1 MSTEGDE
8 KVVEQITKQLNK
20 LIDVVTVIDLSD
32 SDHIEREFMLIK
44 FNEDNFPTDV
54 FEDTNIISNVD
65 GVINVQVIGTSS
77 ELDQLTESV
86 NVNEPIE
93 IVRSGVLGISSNKN
107 ILSIHN

>member
-44 FNEDNFPTDV
+44 FNEDNFPSDV

-65 GVINVQVIGTSS
+65 GVINVQMIGTSA
-77 ELDQLTESV
+77 ELDQLIESV
-86 NVNEPIE
+86 NLNEPIE

>member
-77 ELDQLTESV
+77 ELDQLTQSV
-86 NVNEPIE
+86 NVNKPIE

>member
-20 LIDVVTVIDLSD
+20 LIDVFTVIDLSD

-44 FNEDNFPTDV
+44 FKEDNFPSDV

-77 ELDQLTESV
+77 ELDQLTKSV